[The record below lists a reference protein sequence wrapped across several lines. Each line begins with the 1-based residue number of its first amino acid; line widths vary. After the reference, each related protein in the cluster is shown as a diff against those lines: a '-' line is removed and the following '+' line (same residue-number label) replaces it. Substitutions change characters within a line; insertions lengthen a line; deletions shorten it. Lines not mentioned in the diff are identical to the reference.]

1 MYALLDRV
9 KAERQNSGDAD
20 VTRHQDSSA
29 TPSQDS
35 TTSNTERQP
44 QQRAGTELYDEDSI
58 ATLQLQAVGD
68 DMTPEQKSP
77 SVRKLRLPGASQRTS
92 TLKLRKRN

>member
-9 KAERQNSGDAD
+9 KAERQDFREAD
-20 VTRHQDSSA
+20 VTRHHDSPAISSEE
-29 TPSQDS
+29 TTVSDNESHSQQH
-35 TTSNTERQP
+35 T
-44 QQRAGTELYDEDSI
+44 GTEVYDEDSI
-58 ATLQLQAVGD
+58 ATLQLHNVGS

-92 TLKLRKRN
+92 TLRLRKRS